1 MPELF
6 SDEWFDQLEGA
17 LDALGRTGVPPNMP
31 EAGLALGQIVTELT
45 DADSPTGVGRPEI
58 RYTIVLK
65 PDRSLSL
72 VRSSIEPADVV
83 LVEDWPTAEAI
94 VSGSPPL
101 ADLLAAGRIK
111 LRGSARA
118 LIAAGELLAKIAPL
132 LVSRKLVPQ
141 RKCGESGIFLL

>member
-1 MPELF
+1 
-6 SDEWFDQLEGA
+6 
-17 LDALGRTGVPPNMP
+17 MP

-132 LVSRKLVPQ
+132 LAEHFATP
-141 RKCGESGIFLL
+141 